1 MLILNRKIMLLYS
14 QDPNFNP
21 DLLKRT
27 EQVEKDYQKTLKG
40 FEISKKNPAECLK
53 RWMWMFKHPNQLLV
67 FSHNEYPYNLPE
79 GQSQWLLWVKP
90 QINDNDFTFKQGIVD
105 YIICSFSKNKVFA
118 IWQNE
123 PEKQTIKDLTHFHFI
138 LLD

>member
-1 MLILNRKIMLLYS
+1 MTLYT

-27 EQVEKDYQKTLKG
+27 EDTEKMYQKTLKG

-53 RWMWMFKHPNQLLV
+53 RWMFKHPNQLLA
-67 FSHNEYPYNLPE
+67 FSHNEYPYDLPE
-79 GQSQWLLWVKP
+79 GQSHWLLWVRDE
-90 QINDNDFTFKQGIVD
+90 QHLMRCDVAMFNTGGALITLLR
-105 YIICSFSKNKVFA
+105 SFFGNKIYA

-123 PEKQTIKDLTHFHFI
+123 REKQSVKDLTHFHFI
-138 LLD
+138 VLD